1 MKKALIIILS
11 ILFCVVLCVS
21 CEQEPPKP
29 TFTVSFNSN
38 GGRGVMEA
46 QGTSESSIKLIPNSF
61 DNPGYKFAGWALSEK
76 TDVYCEDEATIPL
89 DNNVTLYA
97 KWSPIVYKIHF
108 DKNGGHLKDGEREIE
123 DFSVYYDMLTS
134 LPKNVYEN
142 NSGFKNWS
150 TTKDGVGGTFYEDKE
165 EVMNLTDKENE
176 IVTLYA
182 QWGNPKIY
190 FNSNGGIN
198 PTAMDPQEV
207 VADTPTNLNPNK
219 FERNGW
225 HFDHWCETAEGK
237 TGKNYED
244 KGSINTYKDTILY
257 AQWVPNKYTV
267 KYEANGGTGT
277 MADEEFTYH
286 ESQELSKNSF
296 KAPEGQFFVNWKVKD
311 SDKYYMD
318 GEKVCDLTTV
328 EDGVVT
334 LQAQWGKGLNYRK
347 KVLIWQKSM
356 TTYEYQECEVG
367 ESQVTILTKDSTT
380 TALDAGWYAVD
391 GEVTVKERMVVKG
404 DVHLILFDGATLTA
418 EKGIGVDDG
427 SSLTIYDRR
436 GGTGKLVV
444 TSPDT
449 GKAGIGGGA
458 SKSGNITIHGGILEI
473 KGGDSSAAIGG
484 NSESSN
490 GKIVIYGGKITVN
503 SGEFGAGIGSGF
515 RADAG
520 EIAIYGGEIT
530 AKAIWGAGIGA
541 GTEGNN
547 TSILIAGDAVIN
559 AEGGIPVHGTPSP
572 GDGEASA
579 GIGGAGSRHA
589 GNIIILGGTITAKG
603 GIRPENDEFGPELLG
618 SGIGGGDIDNK
629 GLYGNVEYGSHIKVE
644 VSSDGKKWKNYDGT
658 KPKQYMRTYV
668 VE

>member
-46 QGTSESSIKLIPNSF
+46 QGTSESSIKLIPCTF
-61 DNPGYKFAGWALSEK
+61 DNPGYKFAGWALSE
-76 TDVYCEDEATIPL
+76 TSDVYCEDEATIPL
-89 DNNVTLYA
+89 DTNVTLYA

-108 DKNGGHLKDGEREIE
+108 DKNGGLGEGAMA
-123 DFSVYYDMLTS
+123 DLSVYYGS
-134 LPKNVYEN
+134 LMPLPPNAFKGDGVE
-142 NSGFKNWS
+142 FKNWS
-150 TTKDGVGGTFYEDKE
+150 TTKDGVGGTFYADKE
-165 EVMNLTDKENE
+165 EVRNLTDKDGE

-190 FNSNGGIN
+190 FNSNGGFKS
-198 PTAMDPQEV
+198 MDPQEV
-207 VADTPTNLNPNK
+207 EPGKSTPLTPNV

-225 HFDHWCETAEGK
+225 HFDKWCVSPDGTGDKYVDGASIETK
-237 TGKNYED
+237 RD
-244 KGSINTYKDTILY
+244 MVLY
-257 AQWVPNKYTV
+257 AQWVQNKYKV
-267 KYEANGGTGT
+267 VYEANGGTGT

-286 ESQELSKNSF
+286 ESQELTKNSF
-296 KAPEGQFFVNWKVKD
+296 HAPEGPEKLFFVNWKVKD
-311 SDKYYMD
+311 SDPAKYYMD
-318 GEKVCDLTTV
+318 GEKVCDLTT
-328 EDGVVT
+328 ENGGVVT
-334 LQAQWGKGLNYRK
+334 LVAQWGKGLNYRK

-367 ESQVTILTKDSTT
+367 ESSVTMLTDDSKTMT
-380 TALDAGWYAVD
+380 AGWYAVD
-391 GEVTVKERMVVKG
+391 GEVTVKERMVATG

-418 EKGIGVDDG
+418 EKGIGVDEG
-427 SSLTIYDRR
+427 SSLTIYDRD

-444 TSPDT
+444 SNPDK
-449 GKAGIGGGA
+449 GQAGIGGG
-458 SKSGNITIHGGILEI
+458 SDKSGAITIHGGILEI
-473 KGGDSSAAIGG
+473 KGGDDAAAIGG

-490 GKIVIYGGKITVN
+490 GKIVIYGGKITAN

-515 RADAG
+515 KADAG

-547 TSILIAGDAVIN
+547 TAILIAGDAVIN
-559 AEGGIPVHGTPSP
+559 AEGGIPVGGKPKE

-589 GNIIILGGTITAKG
+589 GNIVILGGTITAKG
-603 GIRPENDEFGPELLG
+603 GIRPEFQFGPKLLG

-629 GLYGNVEYGSHIKVE
+629 GLYGNVEYGSHIKIE

-658 KPKQYMRTYV
+658 KPAQYMRTYV

>member
-21 CEQEPPKP
+21 CEQDPPKP

-61 DNPGYKFAGWALSEK
+61 DNPGYKFAGWALSE
-76 TDVYCEDEATIPL
+76 TSDVYCDDEATIPL
-89 DNNVTLYA
+89 DTNVTLYA
-97 KWSPIVYKIHF
+97 KWSPIAYKIHF
-108 DKNGGHLKDGEREIE
+108 DKNGGLGEGAMA
-123 DFSVYYDMLTS
+123 DLSVYYGRLID
-134 LPKNVYEN
+134 LPPNAFKGEGVE
-142 NSGFKNWS
+142 FKNWS
-150 TTKDGVGGTFYEDKE
+150 TTKDGVGGTFYGDKE
-165 EVMNLTDKENE
+165 KVRNLTDKENE

-182 QWGNPKIY
+182 QWGDPKIY
-190 FNSNGGIN
+190 FNSNGGFN
-198 PTAMDPQEV
+198 SMDPQEV
-207 VADTPTNLNPNK
+207 EPGKATPLTPNT

-225 HFDHWCETAEGK
+225 HFDRWCVSPDGMGIKYVDGAEI
-237 TGKNYED
+237 E
-244 KGSINTYKDTILY
+244 TYKDTILY

-296 KAPEGQFFVNWKVKD
+296 KAPEGKFFVNWKVKD

-328 EDGVVT
+328 KDGVVT

-347 KVLIWQKSM
+347 KVLVWQKSM

-367 ESQVTILTKDSTT
+367 ESQVTILTKDSSTT
-380 TALDAGWYAVD
+380 DLKAGWYAVD
-391 GEVTVKERMVVKG
+391 GEVTVKERMVATG

-427 SSLTIYDRR
+427 SSLTIYDRN

-484 NSESSN
+484 NASASN

-503 SGEFGAGIGSGF
+503 SGEFGAGIGSGNG
-515 RADAG
+515 ADAG

-541 GTEGNN
+541 GGGGNN

-559 AEGGIPVHGTPSP
+559 AEGGIPVHGTPSE

-603 GIRPENDEFGPELLG
+603 GIRPEFQFGPELLG

>member
-61 DNPGYKFAGWALSEK
+61 DNPGYKFAGWALSE
-76 TDVYCEDEATIPL
+76 TSDVYCEDEATIPL
-89 DNNVTLYA
+89 DDNVTLYA

-108 DKNGGHLKDGEREIE
+108 DKNGGLGEGAMA
-123 DFSVYYDMLTS
+123 DLSVYYGS
-134 LPKNVYEN
+134 LMPLPPNAFKGDGVE
-142 NSGFKNWS
+142 FKNWS
-150 TTKDGVGGTFYEDKE
+150 TTKDGVGGTFYADKE
-165 EVMNLTDKENE
+165 EVRNLTDKDGE

-190 FNSNGGIN
+190 FNSNGGFN
-198 PTAMDPQEV
+198 SMSPQEV
-207 VADTPTNLNPNK
+207 EPGKATPLTTNA

-225 HFDHWCETAEGK
+225 HFGKWCVSPDGNGTKYVDGGTIETK
-237 TGKNYED
+237 
-244 KGSINTYKDTILY
+244 KDMVLY

-286 ESQELSKNSF
+286 ESKELSKNSF
-296 KAPEGQFFVNWKVKD
+296 IAPADMFFVNWKVKD

-367 ESQVTILTKDSTT
+367 ESQVTILTKDSSTT
-380 TALDAGWYAVD
+380 DLKAGWYAVD
-391 GEVTVKERMVVKG
+391 GEVTVKERMVATG

-427 SSLTIYDRR
+427 SSLTIYDRK

-444 TSPDT
+444 TSPDS

-473 KGGDSSAAIGG
+473 TGGDYSAAIGG
-484 NSESSN
+484 NSDSSN
-490 GKIVIYGGKITVN
+490 GKIVIYGGKITAT
-503 SGEFGAGIGSGF
+503 SGEDGAGIGSGF
-515 RADAG
+515 KADAG

-530 AKAIWGAGIGA
+530 AKGITGAGIGA
-541 GTEGNN
+541 GAEGHN

-559 AEGGIPVHGTPSP
+559 AEGGATKDGKTGEGH
-572 GDGEASA
+572 GEASA
-579 GIGGAGSRHA
+579 GIGGAGSRSA
-589 GNIIILGGTITAKG
+589 GNIVILGGTITAKG
-603 GIRPENDEFGPELLG
+603 GIRPEYQFGPKLLG

>member
-46 QGTSESSIKLIPNSF
+46 QGTSGNSIKLIPNSF
-61 DNPGYKFAGWALSEK
+61 DNPGYKFAGWALSE
-76 TDVYCEDEATIPL
+76 TSDVYCEDEATIPL

-108 DKNGGHLKDGEREIE
+108 DKNGGLGEGAMA
-123 DFSVYYDMLTS
+123 DVSVYYGVLIP
-134 LPKNVYEN
+134 LPPNAFKGDGVE
-142 NSGFKNWS
+142 FKNWS
-150 TTKDGVGGTFYEDKE
+150 TTKDGVGGTFYEDQE
-165 EVMNLTDKENE
+165 QVRNLSDKDGE

-182 QWGNPKIY
+182 QWGDPKIY
-190 FNSNGGIN
+190 FNSNGGFN
-198 PTAMDPQEV
+198 SMDPQV
-207 VADTPTNLNPNK
+207 VPAGTPTALNPNK

-225 HFDHWCETAEGK
+225 HFDKWCVSPTGQGTEYVDEAKIET
-237 TGKNYED
+237 N
-244 KGSINTYKDTILY
+244 KDMVLY
-257 AQWVPNKYTV
+257 AQWVPNTYTV

-277 MADEEFTYH
+277 MADEKFTYH
-286 ESQELSKNSF
+286 ESKELTKNSF
-296 KAPEGQFFVNWKVKD
+296 HAPEGPEELFFVNWKVKD
-311 SDKYYMD
+311 SDPAKYYMD
-318 GEKVCDLTTV
+318 GEKVCDLTT
-328 EDGVVT
+328 EDGGVIT

-367 ESQVTILTKDSTT
+367 ESQVTILTKDSSTT
-380 TALDAGWYAVD
+380 DLKAGWYAVD
-391 GEVTVKERMVVKG
+391 GEVTVKERMVVTG
-404 DVHLILFDGATLTA
+404 DAHLILFDGATLTA

-427 SSLTIYDRR
+427 SSLTIYDRK

-473 KGGDSSAAIGG
+473 TGGDSSAAIGG

-490 GKIVIYGGKITVN
+490 GKIVIYGGKITAT
-503 SGEFGAGIGSGF
+503 SGESGAGIGSGF
-515 RADAG
+515 KADAG

-530 AKAIWGAGIGA
+530 AKGISGAGIGA

-547 TSILIAGDAVIN
+547 TKILIAGDAVIN
-559 AEGGIPVHGTPSP
+559 AEGGATKDGKTGEGH
-572 GDGEASA
+572 GEASA

-589 GNIIILGGTITAKG
+589 GEIVILGGTITAKG
-603 GIRPENDEFGPELLG
+603 GIRPEYQFGPKLLG

-658 KPKQYMRTYV
+658 KPTQYMRTYV